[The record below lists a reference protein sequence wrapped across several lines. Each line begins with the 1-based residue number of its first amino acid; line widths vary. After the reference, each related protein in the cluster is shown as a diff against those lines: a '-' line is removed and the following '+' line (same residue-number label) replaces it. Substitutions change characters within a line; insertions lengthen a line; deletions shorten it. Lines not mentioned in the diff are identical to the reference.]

1 MKRVLLYIGILSLL
15 LGCLFIKDDIGAFCF
30 FTIISIMC
38 FIANRKNIYKIFSR
52 PIIKRIFRLRNRSN
66 ILLNEIRVLQLEK
79 NELLDFFDKN
89 SDVNIHSIRKM
100 KQEAIVLQSNVENL
114 ESSKRELENQNKELE
129 RYVKQ
134 DDIVYRALEEHREE
148 YNELSKNEKKLK
160 KEICRLE
167 QKLRPLKEKESF
179 IENCNIYYIDSLEG
193 LEFEEYFSQILN
205 SMGYSS
211 YRTQSSGD
219 YGIDVIAEKEGIRY
233 GFQCKLYNQNVGNKA
248 VQEAYSGKAYYN
260 CHVAIVVTNNY
271 FTKGA
276 INQADKNEVV
286 LWDRDKLIEIIESL
300 K

>member
-1 MKRVLLYIGILSLL
+1 
-15 LGCLFIKDDIGAFCF
+15 
-30 FTIISIMC
+30 
-38 FIANRKNIYKIFSR
+38 
-52 PIIKRIFRLRNRSN
+52 
-66 ILLNEIRVLQLEK
+66 
-79 NELLDFFDKN
+79 
-89 SDVNIHSIRKM
+89 M

-114 ESSKRELENQNKELE
+114 ESSKKELENQNSEIKNRNKELE

-148 YNELSKNEKKLK
+148 FNKLSKNEEKLK
-160 KEICRLE
+160 KEIYELE
-167 QKLRPLKEKESF
+167 QKLIPLKEKERF
-179 IENCNIYYIDSLEG
+179 IENCNIYYIDTLEG

-248 VQEAYSGKAYYN
+248 VQEAYSGKAYYS